1 MIRQKKLRKLLLLNF
16 FVGIA
21 DHSLGDFHGA
31 IENHKQHLNISKVV
45 GDREGEGRAYGNLV
59 LEQ

>member
-1 MIRQKKLRKLLLLNF
+1 MIRQKKETAIALSALLITLS
-16 FVGIA
+16 I
-21 DHSLGDFHGA
+21 GDFHGA

>member
-1 MIRQKKLRKLLLLNF
+1 MKDNDKAEEGNCYC

-21 DHSLGDFHGA
+21 DHSLADFHGA